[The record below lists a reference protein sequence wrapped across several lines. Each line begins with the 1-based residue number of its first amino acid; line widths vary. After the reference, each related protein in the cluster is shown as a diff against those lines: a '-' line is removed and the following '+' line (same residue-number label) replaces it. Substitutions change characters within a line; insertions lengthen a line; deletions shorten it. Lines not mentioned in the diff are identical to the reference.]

1 VATLDLGRING
12 KRVRRS
18 VYGRTRAEVAAKLE
32 ELQQAEWTGVDLT
45 ARLGPSASG

>member
-32 ELQQAEWTGVDLT
+32 ELQQAERTGVDLT